1 MLILKSYKLRL
12 YPNKGQQVF
21 FNKTFGACRVIYNE
35 MLYNLQENYKN
46 GIKKDKYK
54 LFKDIKSKYEW
65 MKEVDSNALCSTFR
79 DLDTAYARF
88 FNNKSKFPKFKHKK
102 EKNTYRN
109 NNVLNRKIQN
119 LIKNDKIKIPKIG
132 YIKFKQNYSFND
144 IKKVRNITILK
155 SKTNKYYCSLCVEIE
170 QKEYFHTGNIIGLD
184 LGIKNLVIDSNGIKY
199 KNLKPYTKLENKIK
213 HLNKLYS
220 KKKKGSKN
228 QEKARLKLAIAY
240 EKLSNKRKDNLHK
253 ITTKLIKENDVICIE
268 NLNVKG
274 MIKNHKLA
282 KSIQDCSFGTLVS
295 MLKYKAQ
302 WHNRKI
308 IEIGRFYPSSKLCS
322 NCGHKMSNMGLE
334 IRQWICPICGV
345 QHDRDIN
352 AAINI
357 KNEGLRILD
366 TIGIEQTEFKPLE
379 NKTMDDKLAI
389 TLKSSDSMN

>member
-379 NKTMDDKLAI
+379 NTTMDDKLAI

>member
-295 MLKYKAQ
+295 MLKYKAA

-357 KNEGLRILD
+357 KNEGLRILY

-379 NKTMDDKLAI
+379 NTTMDDKLAI

>member
-155 SKTNKYYCSLCVEIE
+155 SKTNKYYCCLCVEIE

-379 NKTMDDKLAI
+379 NTTMDDKLAI

>member
-1 MLILKSYKLRL
+1 MLIIKSYKLRL

-46 GIKKDKYK
+46 GIKKDKYT
-54 LFKDIKSKYEW
+54 LFKEIKSKYEW
-65 MKEVDSNALCSTFR
+65 MKEVDSNALCSSFM
-79 DLDTAYARF
+79 DLDKAYTRF

-155 SKTNKYYCSLCVEIE
+155 SKTNKYYCLLCVEIE
-170 QKEYFHTGNIIGLD
+170 QKEYFHTGNIMGLD

-199 KNLKPYTKLENKIK
+199 KNLKPYTNLEKKIK
-213 HLNKLYS
+213 HLNKLFS
-220 KKKKGSKN
+220 KKQKGSKN
-228 QEKARLKLAIAY
+228 QEKARLKLAIAH
-240 EKLSNKRKDNLHK
+240 EKLCNKRKDNLHK
-253 ITTKLIKENDVICIE
+253 LTTKLIKENDVICIE

-274 MIKNHKLA
+274 MTKNHKLA
-282 KSIQDCSFGTLVS
+282 KAIQDCSFGTLVS
-295 MLKYKAQ
+295 MLKYKAT

-334 IRQWICPICGV
+334 IRKWICPICGV

-379 NKTMDDKLAI
+379 NTTMDDKLAI

>member
-295 MLKYKAQ
+295 MLKYKAH

-379 NKTMDDKLAI
+379 NTTMDDKLAI

>member
-274 MIKNHKLA
+274 IIKNHKLA

-379 NKTMDDKLAI
+379 NTTMDDKLAI